1 MTRPTT
7 KKGFDRLAMLH
18 RPVEE
23 LEHIRL
29 AGGIVWSETQ
39 LIWMVSDHQITMEAL
54 RNRSLAVLDALA
66 VTHSL
71 AEKSGVDFSGL
82 SSVTPWIPFTLEG
95 SDHKSKRKLVAR
107 FLSDIR
113 PDYLKIYRG
122 VSAELLSGMV
132 KDDGADFV
140 THYAYRVH
148 VMTMAKLVGF
158 DQDSA
163 LWFAHNLSSDG
174 LADFVFRLAEVI
186 EANTRIGAAVSRLTD
201 ILERE
206 SCKEFV
212 SRMDDLL
219 VSENY
224 EPDIHNRVHLL
235 FALLLLGRDTIG
247 GSVAVGLHLFL
258 EEKNGTITSADWL
271 PTKAMVNEFIRRSSA
286 VQMVFRVATEDT
298 SLGGQ
303 LIKKDEKA
311 VLYLV
316 GSNHDPAVFQ
326 CPHSFS
332 ADRSTHLAFGS
343 ARHLCSG
350 MPMAKDALAIT
361 IGQLMDFAVV
371 QALPGAEYHAGNRL
385 HRKMK
390 SLPLKLG

>member
-1 MTRPTT
+1 
-7 KKGFDRLAMLH
+7 
-18 RPVEE
+18 
-23 LEHIRL
+23 
-29 AGGIVWSETQ
+29 
-39 LIWMVSDHQITMEAL
+39 
-54 RNRSLAVLDALA
+54 
-66 VTHSL
+66 
-71 AEKSGVDFSGL
+71 
-82 SSVTPWIPFTLEG
+82 
-95 SDHKSKRKLVAR
+95 
-107 FLSDIR
+107 
-113 PDYLKIYRG
+113 
-122 VSAELLSGMV
+122 
-132 KDDGADFV
+132 
-140 THYAYRVH
+140 
-148 VMTMAKLVGF
+148 
-158 DQDSA
+158 
-163 LWFAHNLSSDG
+163 
-174 LADFVFRLAEVI
+174 
-186 EANTRIGAAVSRLTD
+186 
-201 ILERE
+201 
-206 SCKEFV
+206 
-212 SRMDDLL
+212 MDDLL

-326 CPHSFS
+326 CPHIFS

>member
-1 MTRPTT
+1 MTKPTT
-7 KKGFDRLAMLH
+7 RKGFDRVAMLH

-23 LEHIRL
+23 LEYLRL
-29 AGGIVWSETQ
+29 AGGILWSETQ

-66 VTHSL
+66 VTHAL

-95 SDHKSKRKLVAR
+95 PDHKSKRKLVAK

-132 KDDGADFV
+132 KDDEADFV
-140 THYAYRVH
+140 KHYAYRVH
-148 VMTMAKLVGF
+148 VMTMARLVGF
-158 DQDSA
+158 DEESA
-163 LWFAHNLSSDG
+163 HWFAHNLSSDG

-186 EANTRIGAAVSRLTD
+186 EANTRIGAAVSRLTE
-201 ILERE
+201 ILTRD

-212 SRMDDLL
+212 SRMDEHLIA
-219 VSENY
+219 ENY
-224 EPDIHNRVHLL
+224 ETDLHNRVHLL

-247 GSVAVGLHLFL
+247 GSTAVGLHLFL
-258 EEKNGTITSADWL
+258 EENNGKVKSSDWL

-311 VLYLV
+311 VIYLV
-316 GSNHDPAVFQ
+316 GSNNDPAVFQ

-332 ADRSTHLAFGS
+332 ADRPAHLAFGS

-361 IGQLMDFAVV
+361 IGQLRDFACI
-371 QALPGAEYHAGNRL
+371 QALPGAEYHVGNRL
-385 HRKMK
+385 HRKMQ
-390 SLPLKLG
+390 SLPVKLG

>member
-1 MTRPTT
+1 
-7 KKGFDRLAMLH
+7 
-18 RPVEE
+18 
-23 LEHIRL
+23 
-29 AGGIVWSETQ
+29 
-39 LIWMVSDHQITMEAL
+39 
-54 RNRSLAVLDALA
+54 
-66 VTHSL
+66 
-71 AEKSGVDFSGL
+71 
-82 SSVTPWIPFTLEG
+82 
-95 SDHKSKRKLVAR
+95 
-107 FLSDIR
+107 
-113 PDYLKIYRG
+113 
-122 VSAELLSGMV
+122 
-132 KDDGADFV
+132 
-140 THYAYRVH
+140 
-148 VMTMAKLVGF
+148 
-158 DQDSA
+158 
-163 LWFAHNLSSDG
+163 
-174 LADFVFRLAEVI
+174 
-186 EANTRIGAAVSRLTD
+186 
-201 ILERE
+201 
-206 SCKEFV
+206 
-212 SRMDDLL
+212 MDDLL

-235 FALLLLGRDTIG
+235 FSLLLLGRDTIG

-298 SLGGQ
+298 SLEGQ